1 MFGEPWQRHT
11 KLTSRRKARCD
22 KTIPCSLCIKR
33 GVTHLCRLEPQFI
46 IPDTSPSVGGVAPS
60 ELESLR
66 ESVNAELESLRQRV
80 AELERTAAATAHER
94 SLRATSVGSRPSLS
108 GEPDIATE
116 DAATTLEFF
125 ALGVDRREGPE
136 RERVQHHSNSR
147 AASSTLPVVQRFSH
161 LDHVQHEPY
170 DRPMPESVME
180 ALLPRENVQSILR
193 FAEQGGWQHVCVF
206 FPRLWEELEAFYTAV
221 SVSWD
226 LVDPTWV
233 ALLFVLKGIAIHQM
247 TDRDAEACGLA
258 EGDRYVLPTALMSAA
273 EDALYA
279 GQFLSRPTM
288 WTVQVCAILS
298 TCGHNVCDSALL
310 SSLLAIGIKT
320 AQALNL
326 HGLGKPSRHLERAPS
341 GSTPDRV
348 RKVIDVEVGKRLWW
362 ALAQQVGSSFFTAKL
377 THSGLVHHPVPRRVV

>member
-1 MFGEPWQRHT
+1 
-11 KLTSRRKARCD
+11 
-22 KTIPCSLCIKR
+22 
-33 GVTHLCRLEPQFI
+33 
-46 IPDTSPSVGGVAPS
+46 
-60 ELESLR
+60 
-66 ESVNAELESLRQRV
+66 
-80 AELERTAAATAHER
+80 
-94 SLRATSVGSRPSLS
+94 
-108 GEPDIATE
+108 
-116 DAATTLEFF
+116 
-125 ALGVDRREGPE
+125 
-136 RERVQHHSNSR
+136 
-147 AASSTLPVVQRFSH
+147 
-161 LDHVQHEPY
+161 
-170 DRPMPESVME
+170 ME

-362 ALAQQVGSSFFTAKL
+362 ALAQQVGSSFVTAKL